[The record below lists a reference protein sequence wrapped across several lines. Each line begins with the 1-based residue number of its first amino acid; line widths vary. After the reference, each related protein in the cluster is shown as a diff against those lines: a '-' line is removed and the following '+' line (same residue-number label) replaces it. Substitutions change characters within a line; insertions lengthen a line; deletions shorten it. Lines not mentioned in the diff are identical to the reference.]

1 MDRWYILTDSTRDE
15 RLLLTYLVIC
25 ILAWV
30 GIYHYVNTAAHIIIR
45 RSLSLFVGWHFV
57 MLDYGVGL
65 HAWDVSIKSYTKFA
79 EVPFNLPECEIV
91 TDRLVDHQHTAD
103 RIHAFH
109 SLYEDLDFASIT
121 SDMRPSKTELSMVYS
136 HSLDWSQRSL
146 FHNFYVSGNIRMCAA
161 REDMASYAS
170 WKVTQYRE
178 DFCRNRCN

>member
-1 MDRWYILTDSTRDE
+1 MNRYTSLCEHSSSYYHQTFFVA
-15 RLLLTYLVIC
+15 LC
-25 ILAWV
+25 ALA
-30 GIYHYVNTAAHIIIR
+30 
-45 RSLSLFVGWHFV
+45 LV